1 MAWRGRRRE
10 RRARDDSQSPAGHR
24 EPYDA
29 FDERQSPNLQPIPQS
44 EPPQTPDELLASMQ
58 GIGSVGAGDIG
69 GGGASQPLDLSQL
82 VMMLS
87 MRMGMSRMSDELI
100 YTLFFAILGT
110 SVNESK
116 LYEETNNLPERMTY
130 GEARE
135 HLRRELSGSGFPMVQ
150 LLIAETSGK
159 IDEYVDRDYFRKLV
173 NKNIP
178 IMRNLKMQGILNW
191 GQMAMDSGMGL
202 IPMTD
207 ENYQLLNTA
216 NPEYRK
222 YVRQL
227 NEANFE

>member
-1 MAWRGRRRE
+1 
-10 RRARDDSQSPAGHR
+10 
-24 EPYDA
+24 
-29 FDERQSPNLQPIPQS
+29 
-44 EPPQTPDELLASMQ
+44 MQ